1 MDVQMFELESVFGY
15 MRVYIKDDMDGNGYE
30 IEKDAGRVKDVVRQG
45 D

>member
-1 MDVQMFELESVFGY
+1 MFELESVFGC

-30 IEKDAGRVKDVVRQG
+30 IEKDDGRVEDVVRQG